1 MKDPRNPF
9 RLRQSESIDNDI
21 VFLNLFEPGVLE
33 LLNPQT
39 WCQSVRPIRSA
50 AGGGKTSLLR
60 LFTPSVLHTLYARPN
75 DERLKELTQRL
86 RDLGALSDDGPDVL
100 GVMLLCGRN
109 YALLQDLD
117 IDEARRN
124 RIFFGLLNVRI
135 VLAVLRA
142 AMSFRQLRY
151 PTDLQRLSVA
161 ELSGI
166 AAPPGLHL
174 PCTGEDLYK
183 WAADSEGR
191 ICQTLDS
198 FAPLQDVSLPG
209 HDTLFSLP
217 LVRPEA
223 ICIDGKPV
231 AARILLMLDDIH
243 KLTKAQRSLLVET
256 IIELRS
262 STAVWIAE
270 RFEALSTEE
279 MLAEGASEGREYE
292 QALLIEPYWRKHY
305 KSFERHVVRIADR
318 RIQEAHSEHPL
329 GDFRPFLRDSLDG
342 PQWEDRFRHA
352 AAMVQERVD
361 KSAHGSKTF
370 QGWIEATRGQRST
383 SRDQALAWRGLE
395 ILMARHK
402 NRRQRS
408 LFDDDAIPTEELQR
422 QRDSSV
428 EQAAELFLAQEFG
441 FPYYFGADRL
451 CRLGSLNIQQFL
463 GLAGD
468 VFEDVIS
475 APLAKEAL
483 ELSPE
488 RQHELMKKAAKRLWD
503 EIPNRVRHGRELRR
517 FLEAVAQFS
526 KWYTYRPTAPNDP
539 GVTGTAMRMTER
551 AQLITGEVF
560 KTIPESRRLADVL
573 ASALAHNLLIG
584 EPDYKVKGDQWM
596 VLYLNRL
603 LCVHFDLPLG
613 YGLFKE
619 RPLKTLVEWLDR
631 PFTAP
636 EKEEGLL

>member
-1 MKDPRNPF
+1 MREPRNPF
-9 RLRQSESIDNDI
+9 RLRQSESIDSDV

-33 LLNPQT
+33 LLDPQT
-39 WCQSVRPIRSA
+39 WCESVRPIRSA

-60 LFTPSVLHTLYARPN
+60 LFTPNVLHALHARPN

-86 RDLGALSDDGPDVL
+86 RDFRALDDEGPQVL

-117 IDEARRN
+117 IDEGRRN
-124 RIFFGLLNVRI
+124 RLFFGLLNIRI
-135 VLAVLRA
+135 VLAVMRA

-151 PTDLQRLSVA
+151 PEDLRRLSVA
-161 ELSGI
+161 ELSGV

-174 PCTGEDLYK
+174 PCTGEVLYR
-183 WAADSEGR
+183 WAAESEAE
-191 ICQTLDS
+191 ICRTLDS
-198 FAPLQDVSLPG
+198 FAPLQNVALPG
-209 HDTLFSLP
+209 HETLFSLP

-223 ICIDGKPV
+223 LSVDGKPI
-231 AARILLMLDDIH
+231 AARTLLMLDDIH
-243 KLTKAQRSLLVET
+243 KLTKAQRRLLVET
-256 IIELRS
+256 VIELRS

-270 RFEALSTEE
+270 RFEALTTEE

-305 KSFERHVVRIADR
+305 KSFERHALRIADR
-318 RIQEAHSEHPL
+318 RVQEARTEQPL
-329 GDFRPFLRDSLDG
+329 GDFRPFLQDSLDG
-342 PQWEDRFRHA
+342 PQWDDRFRRA
-352 AAMVQERVD
+352 AAVVQARVD
-361 KSAHGSKTF
+361 KSVHGSETF
-370 QGWIEATRGQRST
+370 REWIEATERQST
-383 SRDQALAWRGLE
+383 TPRDQALAWRGLE
-395 ILMARHK
+395 ILIARQK

-408 LFDDDAIPTEELQR
+408 LFDTESIPPDELQR
-422 QRDSSV
+422 QHDSSV
-428 EQAAELFLAQEFG
+428 VQAAELFLAQEFG
-441 FPYYFGADRL
+441 FPYYFGVERV

-468 VFEDVIS
+468 IFEDVIS
-475 APLAKEAL
+475 APLAREPL
-483 ELSPE
+483 ELPPE
-488 RQHELMKKAAKRLWD
+488 RQHELMKRAAKRLWD
-503 EIPNRVRHGRELRR
+503 EIPNRVRYGRELRR

-526 KWYTYRPTAPNDP
+526 RWYTYRPTAPNDP

-551 AQLITGEVF
+551 DQLRTGEVF
-560 KTIPESRRLADVL
+560 KAIPDSRRFADIL
-573 ASALAHNLLIG
+573 ASGLAHNLLIG

-636 EKEEGLL
+636 EQEEALL